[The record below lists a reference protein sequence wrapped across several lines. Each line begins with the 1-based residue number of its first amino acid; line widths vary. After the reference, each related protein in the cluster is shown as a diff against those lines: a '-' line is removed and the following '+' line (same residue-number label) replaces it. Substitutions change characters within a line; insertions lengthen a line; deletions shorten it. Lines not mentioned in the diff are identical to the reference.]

1 MAAGIVCAGRRSLLA
16 QHTVCR
22 RQLCIQSVNAPYVP
36 SLQVCEG
43 TDAVPPNARSHTSL
57 VSGVFIG
64 DVQVLVRLKFGIEAS
79 REVAMSVVVRSADAA
94 VNETV
99 HQIIQ
104 DA

>member
-1 MAAGIVCAGRRSLLA
+1 M
-16 QHTVCR
+16 
-22 RQLCIQSVNAPYVP
+22 P